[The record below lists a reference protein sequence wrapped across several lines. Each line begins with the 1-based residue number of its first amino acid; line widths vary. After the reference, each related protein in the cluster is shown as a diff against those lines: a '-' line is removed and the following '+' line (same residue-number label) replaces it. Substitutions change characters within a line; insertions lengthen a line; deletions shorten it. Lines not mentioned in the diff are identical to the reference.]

1 MSSLAACSAHRQ
13 CDSNADSRRS
23 MRALAR
29 IQTIIEQRAQEF
41 PRAMRNAPR
50 PWSPVKE
57 SEFSSMRSIHE
68 ALTEL
73 PPAIP
78 EPLSWLT
85 VLPLTAKLPLDVPKG
100 AVAAILPHSD
110 LHIHHYD
117 AESVRDETYQVYAN
131 LSWYRAALRHPSLRY
146 RGFRE
151 GTGCKLA
158 VWHASMRL
166 VIEGAATAAQG
177 YTHLWLVD
185 SDLSFKF
192 FSVPAF
198 QALIAHSAPLLSQP
212 SILPWA
218 RGQRATDFASL
229 KGTTAFGKEHP
240 TGRDRITKFAHGPGS
255 SQVGDYV
262 MGD

>member
-1 MSSLAACSAHRQ
+1 MK
-13 CDSNADSRRS
+13 
-23 MRALAR
+23 ALAR
-29 IQTIIEQRAQEF
+29 IHAIIGQRAQEF

-85 VLPLTAKLPLDVPKG
+85 VLPLTARLPLDVPKG
-100 AVAAILPHSD
+100 ALAALLPHSD

-117 AESVRDETYQVYAN
+117 AESVRDKAYQVYAN
-131 LSWYRAALRHPSLRY
+131 QSWYRAALRHPSLRY

-158 VWHASMRL
+158 VWHTSMRL
-166 VIEGAATAAQG
+166 VIEGAATAARG

-218 RGQRATDFASL
+218 RGMRATDFASL
-229 KGTTAFGKEHP
+229 KVLCP
-240 TGRDRITKFAHGPGS
+240 
-255 SQVGDYV
+255 
-262 MGD
+262 